1 MTLLTRWEPVRE
13 CRWFR
18 EHSAVKDEP
27 SQPPYLDTDR
37 NRPPP
42 HVASETASRRAR
54 SKTPARGH
62 PELSRVPHARRRPK
76 WIIH

>member
-54 SKTPARGH
+54 SKLQLGASGAFKGPSRPAQT
-62 PELSRVPHARRRPK
+62 
-76 WIIH
+76 